1 MVSRCSSDSKCTQL
15 SMLRDISFTRE
26 VLTLSSPPR
35 RVSAI
40 LRVAS
45 PAMRR
50 WHTPSQAQPHTVTS
64 SHCHTYTGV
73 TLTPSPARKLHEV
86 SCPFLHIII
95 HHNQLILVPA
105 FDMYQG
111 YDGWVCVCV
120 CVCVC
125 MHVKLSNGLLEH

>member
-1 MVSRCSSDSKCTQL
+1 MSRCSSDSKCTQL

-50 WHTPSQAQPHTVTS
+50 WHTPSQAQPHTVTLTLVSHSHPHRLGS
-64 SHCHTYTGV
+64 SMRSRA
-73 TLTPSPARKLHEV
+73 PSSTSSSTTINSSWSLH
-86 SCPFLHIII
+86 
-95 HHNQLILVPA
+95 LICTR
-105 FDMYQG
+105 DMM
-111 YDGWVCVCV
+111 DVCVCV
-120 CVCVC
+120 YACKIVQWSTGALNQIS
-125 MHVKLSNGLLEH
+125 HISLKG